1 MTEYVT
7 KHQRKV
13 LMDKH
18 LLDQQIGELMNFL
31 NSETYQHL
39 GNLEKERLQRQK
51 RIMQE
56 FVCVLAERIAA
67 SGIQDEE

>member
-1 MTEYVT
+1 MTEYVN
-7 KHQRKV
+7 KQQRSV
-13 LMDKH
+13 LMDKY

-31 NSETYQHL
+31 TSDTYQHL

-56 FVCVLAERIAA
+56 FACVLDERIAA
-67 SGIQDEE
+67 FGIQDEE